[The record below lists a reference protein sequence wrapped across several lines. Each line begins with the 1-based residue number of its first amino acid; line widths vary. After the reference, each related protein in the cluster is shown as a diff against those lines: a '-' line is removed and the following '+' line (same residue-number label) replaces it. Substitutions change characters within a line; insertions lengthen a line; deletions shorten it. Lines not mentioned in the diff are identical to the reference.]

1 MKSVKGTIL
10 VTVGILFSIWSVGC
24 GSSIENATT
33 LGAGLFYTFLS
44 VSLLAVALVMCAL
57 GGNAEN
63 EYGNRKSKKISRVT
77 HHTSKWRD
85 AE

>member
-10 VTVGILFSIWSVGC
+10 VTVGILFSILSVGC
-24 GSSIENATT
+24 GGLIENATT

-44 VSLLAVALVMCAL
+44 VLLFAVALAMWAL
-57 GGNAEN
+57 GVNAEN
-63 EYGNRKSKKISRVT
+63 EYDDRKSKKISRVT
-77 HHTSKWRD
+77 HHDNKWRN

>member
-1 MKSVKGTIL
+1 MKSIKGTIL

-33 LGAGLFYTFLS
+33 LGAGLFYVFLS
-44 VSLLAVALVMCAL
+44 VLLLAVALVMCAL
-57 GGNAEN
+57 GVNAEN
-63 EYGNRKSKKISRVT
+63 EYDSHKSKRIKRVA
-77 HHTSKWRD
+77 HHTNKWRD

>member
-1 MKSVKGTIL
+1 MKSAKGTIL

-24 GSSIENATT
+24 GSLIESATT
-33 LGAGLFYTFLS
+33 LGAGMFYTFLS

-57 GGNAEN
+57 GVTAEN
-63 EYGNRKSKKISRVT
+63 EYDDRKSKKISRAT
-77 HHTSKWRD
+77 HHTNKWRN

>member
-1 MKSVKGTIL
+1 MKSAKGMIF
-10 VTVGILFSIWSVGC
+10 VTVGILLSIWSVGC
-24 GSSIENATT
+24 GSLIENATT

-57 GGNAEN
+57 GVTAEN
-63 EYGNRKSKKISRVT
+63 EYDDRKSKKISRAT
-77 HHTSKWRD
+77 HHTNKWRN

>member
-33 LGAGLFYTFLS
+33 LGAGLFYAFLS
-44 VSLLAVALVMCAL
+44 ILLLAVALVMCAL
-57 GGNAEN
+57 GVNAEN
-63 EYGNRKSKKISRVT
+63 EYDDHKSKKISRVT

-85 AE
+85 AK

>member
-10 VTVGILFSIWSVGC
+10 VIVGILFSIWSVGC
-24 GSSIENATT
+24 GSSIESATT

-57 GGNAEN
+57 GVNAEN
-63 EYGNRKSKKISRVT
+63 EYEDRKNKKISRVT
-77 HHTSKWRD
+77 HHTSKWKD
-85 AE
+85 AK

>member
-24 GSSIENATT
+24 GSLIESATT
-33 LGAGLFYTFLS
+33 LGAGLFYAFLS
-44 VSLLAVALVMCAL
+44 ILLLAVALVMCAL
-57 GGNAEN
+57 GVNAEN
-63 EYGNRKSKKISRVT
+63 EYNDRKNKKISRVT
-77 HHTSKWRD
+77 HHTNKWRN

>member
-44 VSLLAVALVMCAL
+44 VSLLAVALIMCAL
-57 GGNAEN
+57 GVTAEN
-63 EYGNRKSKKISRVT
+63 EYNDRKNKKIIRVT
-77 HHTSKWRD
+77 HHANKWRN

>member
-33 LGAGLFYTFLS
+33 LGAGLFYAFLS

-57 GGNAEN
+57 GVNAEN
-63 EYGNRKSKKISRVT
+63 EYEDRKRKKISRVT

>member
-33 LGAGLFYTFLS
+33 LGAGLFYAFLS

-57 GGNAEN
+57 GVNAEN
-63 EYGNRKSKKISRVT
+63 EYEGRKSKKISRVT
-77 HHTSKWRD
+77 HHTNKWRD
-85 AE
+85 AG